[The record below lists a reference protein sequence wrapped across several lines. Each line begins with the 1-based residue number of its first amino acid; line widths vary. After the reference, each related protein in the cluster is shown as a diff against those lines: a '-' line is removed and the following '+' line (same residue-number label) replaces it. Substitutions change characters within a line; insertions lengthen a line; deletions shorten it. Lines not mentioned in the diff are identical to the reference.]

1 MPFATFMAEV
11 LYDRDAGYYQT
22 TACRIG
28 RHGDFTTAPEISP
41 MLAWAMV
48 AQWQILQPQL
58 QDGMV
63 VEVGPGTGQL
73 AMQFLQRAHAQHCLP
88 TQYVLVE
95 RNPHMQALQQ
105 TCLKKALPEDIY
117 AMCRWQHTPPQTPW
131 QGMMLANEI
140 LDAQPVH
147 VFVQGEAGLMERC
160 VGLDNNQ
167 NLCWIDE
174 RCAHQGLCDVVQAL
188 NLYDDVG
195 YCSEVNLNVGPW
207 LAEMGQGLQH
217 GAIMLVDYGYTQRE
231 YYHWQRRQGTLMAYH
246 QHQATTDILAR
257 PGLQDLTAHV
267 DFSRVAHA
275 AVQEGYAVAYYLTQA
290 WFLMGSGVLDAMSAW
305 SESERL
311 KHGPALKQL
320 MMPHGMGELFKVMC
334 LTKGDINMGTM
345 PQDAQTRLH
354 WPVQSET

>member
-1 MPFATFMAEV
+1 MAQV
-11 LYDRDAGYYQT
+11 LYDREAGYYQT

-48 AQWQILQPQL
+48 AQWQTLQPQL
-58 QDGMV
+58 QGGLV

-73 AMQFLQRAHAQHCLP
+73 ALQFLECAYAQRCLP

-95 RNPHMQALQQ
+95 RNPHMQVLQQ
-105 TCLKKALPEDIY
+105 TCLRDALPADVFAI
-117 AMCRWQHTPPQTPW
+117 CRWQQAPPQTSW
-131 QGMMLANEI
+131 QGLLLANEI

-147 VFVQGEAGLMERC
+147 VFVQGETGLLERY
-160 VGLDNNQ
+160 VGLDNDQ
-167 NLCWIDE
+167 HLCWVD
-174 RCAHQGLCDVVQAL
+174 RPCTHQPLSDAVHAL
-188 NLYDDVG
+188 ALHDDVG

-207 LAEMGQGLQH
+207 LAEVGQGLQH
-217 GAIMLVDYGYTQRE
+217 GAMILVDYGYTQHE

-246 QHQATTDILAR
+246 QHQATSDVLAR

-267 DFSRVAHA
+267 DFSRVAA
-275 AVQEGYAVAYYLTQA
+275 TAVQASYALAYYLTQA
-290 WFLMGSGVLDAMSAW
+290 WFLVGSGVLEAMSAW